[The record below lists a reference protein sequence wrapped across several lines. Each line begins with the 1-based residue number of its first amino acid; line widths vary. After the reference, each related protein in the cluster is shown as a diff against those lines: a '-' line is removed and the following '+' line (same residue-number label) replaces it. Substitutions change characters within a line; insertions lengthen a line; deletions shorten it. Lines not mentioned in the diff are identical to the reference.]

1 MLSNMLLCMSRALN
15 EDCIKKITLKLPVGL
30 REVPTMIGVSQII
43 LTLHK
48 HASSPPQLKHKAL
61 HFEEECFW
69 LKLNGFGTSAI
80 QRLLAQQE
88 ER

>member
-1 MLSNMLLCMSRALN
+1 MSRALN
-15 EDCIKKITLKLPVGL
+15 GDCIKKITSKLPVGL

>member
-1 MLSNMLLCMSRALN
+1 MLSNKLLCMNRALN
-15 EDCIKKITLKLPVGL
+15 GDCIKEITLKLPVGL
-30 REVPTMIGVSQII
+30 REVPTMRGILQII

-48 HASSPPQLKHKAL
+48 YASSPPQLKHKAL

-69 LKLNGFGTSAI
+69 LKLNGLGTSAI

-88 ER
+88 GR

>member
-1 MLSNMLLCMSRALN
+1 MR
-15 EDCIKKITLKLPVGL
+15 
-30 REVPTMIGVSQII
+30 GVSQII

-48 HASSPPQLKHKAL
+48 YASSPPQLKQKAL
-61 HFEEECFW
+61 HFEEECFR

>member
-1 MLSNMLLCMSRALN
+1 MLGNMLLCVNRALN
-15 EDCIKKITLKLPVGL
+15 GACIKEIILKLPVGL
-30 REVPTMIGVSQII
+30 REVSTMGGILQII

-48 HASSPPQLKHKAL
+48 YASSPPQLKQKAL

-69 LKLNGFGTSAI
+69 LKLNGLGTSAI

-88 ER
+88 GR